1 MSFIALH
8 KTKHSDFCLEV
19 LKTGKGIN
27 IAHNNYFLAKEF
39 IEQSHNVD
47 HSKSATQKLN
57 HLKSY
62 LSLKKLKL
70 VHFSIGFDEK
80 LSSYTFQYIVRSK
93 VHNNPDLKID
103 GYLPNLNNVIF
114 TMFPQMFATVF
125 IEIFDNI
132 PMHILKDVADGK

>member
-1 MSFIALH
+1 
-8 KTKHSDFCLEV
+8 LEV

-27 IAHNNYFLAKEF
+27 IAHNNFFLAKEF
-39 IEQSHNVD
+39 IEQSHD
-47 HSKSATQKLN
+47 TEIGKSATQKLTY
-57 HLKSY
+57 LKSF
-62 LSLKKLKL
+62 LSMKKLKL

-80 LSSYTFQYIVRSK
+80 RSSYSFQYIVRSK
-93 VHNNPDLKID
+93 VHSNPDLKIE
-103 GYLPNLNNVIF
+103 GFCPNLDNVIF